1 MAFNSLHFLIFFP
14 LVVLA
19 HFSLPHRHRWVLLLA
34 ASYYFYMSWKAEYA
48 LLLLFSTTVPW
59 AAALAMDRAGSRG
72 AKRILLVLCI
82 AVSLGLL
89 STFKYLNFISDS
101 LRPLLAARAVPLD
114 LPHLELLLPVGISF
128 YTFHTLSYVIDVY
141 RGQLRP
147 ERHFGIFAACVSF
160 FPPLVAGPIERP
172 RNLLPQFR
180 IPRGPE
186 EGRIVSGLWQM
197 LWGFFLKIVIAD
209 RLTGYVDAVYNDA
222 ASFTGLPLLAATY
235 LYPYQIYCDFAGY
248 SLIAIGAA
256 RVLGFSLMENFRR
269 PYAAASTAEFWRRW
283 HISLSTWL
291 RDYLY
296 IPLGGNRRGT
306 ARRYLNLFIV
316 FFICGLWHGA
326 GWTFI
331 AWGVLHG
338 LYLIGSLLTAPIRT
352 ALAGRLGL
360 SRLPRLHG
368 ALKVLITFH
377 VAAFAW
383 IFFRANTMEDALHVA
398 THLFSFRQP
407 LLSDFPQAFSNTAD
421 LGIALGAI
429 LLMET
434 VHFLEDNGRLREML
448 AASPRWI
455 PWAASYGVL
464 FTILLFGVFRRTPFI
479 YFQF

>member
-1 MAFNSLHFLIFFP
+1 MAFNSLHFLIFFS
-14 LVVLA
+14 VVALGY
-19 HFSLPHRHRWVLLLA
+19 FSLPHRHRWVLLLG

-48 LLLLFSTTVPW
+48 VLLLFSTAVPW
-59 AAALAMDRAGSRG
+59 AAALAMDRTDSRG
-72 AKRILLVLCI
+72 ARRLLLGLGI
-82 AVSLGLL
+82 AVGLGLL
-89 STFKYLNFISDS
+89 SAFKYLNFVSDS
-101 LRPLLAARAVPLD
+101 LRVIHAAWSISLD
-114 LPHLELLLPVGISF
+114 LPYLRVLLPVGISF
-128 YTFHTLSYVIDVY
+128 YTFHTLSYIIDVY

-147 ERHFGIFAACVSF
+147 ERHFGIFAAGVAF

-180 IPRGPE
+180 TPHRPDE
-186 EGRIVSGLWQM
+186 RRIADGLWLM

-209 RLTGYVDAVYNDA
+209 RLAGYVDAVYNDA
-222 ASFTGLPLLAATY
+222 AGFSGLPLLAATY
-235 LYPYQIYCDFAGY
+235 LYSYQIYCDFAGY

-269 PYAAASTAEFWRRW
+269 PYSAASAAEFWRRW
-283 HISLSTWL
+283 HISLSSWL

-306 ARRYLNLFIV
+306 GRRCLNLFVV

-331 AWGVLHG
+331 TWGVLHS
-338 LYLIGSLLTAPIRT
+338 LYLIGGVVTGPLRAK
-352 ALAGRLGL
+352 AAGRLGL

-377 VAAFAW
+377 LATFAW
-383 IFFRANTMEDALHVA
+383 IFFRANTMDDAVHVA
-398 THLFSFRQP
+398 THLFSWRTP
-407 LLSDFPQAFSNTAD
+407 LFSDFPPVFSNPAD

-429 LLMET
+429 LVMEA
-434 VHFLEDNGRLREML
+434 VHFLQEKGMLREML
-448 AASPRWI
+448 AGKPLWI
-455 PWAASYGVL
+455 TWAASYGAV
-464 FTILLFGVFRRTPFI
+464 FAILLFGVFRKTPFI